1 MGGEGK
7 WFLYFTPS
15 LKLRKLSKIS
25 KITKITK
32 IINKKPP
39 EVRSVEHDDGAGRGS
54 AGPGRLAARPQ
65 HRPRHPA
72 QWGRLSH

>member
-1 MGGEGK
+1 MV
-7 WFLYFTPS
+7 LISTPS
-15 LKLRKLSKIS
+15 LKLRKLSKI
-25 KITKITK
+25 TKIT
-32 IINKKPP
+32 IKKPR

-54 AGPGRLAARPQ
+54 AGPGGLAARPQ